1 MASSEL
7 KDGKAYRRRDARIL
21 EAVIALADADA
32 EDDRE
37 YHRAWVRLF
46 KTLND
51 LGWRQPMKRGKPSM
65 LSHQLPLPWRH
76 AKPVPPPGQK

>member
-37 YHRAWVRLF
+37 YHRAWTRFF
-46 KTLND
+46 KTLGD
-51 LGWRQPMKRGKPSM
+51 LGWRQQARHGKSSM
-65 LSHQLPLPWRH
+65 LTKPEWRH
-76 AKPVPPPGQK
+76 AKPVPTPGQK